1 MSANLVNS
9 LVASGLEKG
18 QFSFQFQRST
28 VPKNVKTTTQLHSF
42 YMLEDNAQNPSSQA
56 STVHELEN
64 FQMYKLD
71 LEKAEE
77 EEIKLLTSAGS
88 Q

>member
-42 YMLEDNAQNPSSQA
+42 YMLEDNAQNPSSLA

-77 EEIKLLTSAGS
+77 AEVKLPTSTES
-88 Q
+88 